1 MSYTLTLDVPHSAVE
16 FAERQAARHNVDM
29 SVLFVA
35 FLRDRFGYQYQGA
48 VDSMADDAVSP
59 LTQSL
64 SGIVRLPD
72 RDIND
77 HDLIAK
83 AMLDKYEALS

>member
-1 MSYTLTLDVPHSAVE
+1 MSYTLTLDVPHGAVE

-29 SVLFVA
+29 SILFVA

-48 VDSMADDAVSP
+48 ADSVADDAISP

-72 RDIND
+72 GDMND
-77 HDLIAK
+77 RDLIAK
-83 AMLDKYEALS
+83 ALLDKYEALS

>member
-1 MSYTLTLDVPHSAVE
+1 MSYTLTLDVPHGAVE

-29 SVLFVA
+29 SILFVA

-48 VDSMADDAVSP
+48 VGSVPDDAISP

-72 RDIND
+72 SDIND
-77 HDLIAK
+77 CDLIAK
-83 AMLDKYEALS
+83 AMLDKYETLS

>member
-1 MSYTLTLDVPHSAVE
+1 MSYTLTLDVPQGAVE

-29 SVLFVA
+29 SILFVA

-48 VDSMADDAVSP
+48 VSRVENGEISP

-64 SGIVRLPD
+64 SGIARVAEGLDD
-72 RDIND
+72 R
-77 HDLIAK
+77 DLIAK
-83 AMLDKYEALS
+83 AMLEKYEAL

>member
-1 MSYTLTLDVPHSAVE
+1 MSYTLTLDVPQGAVE

-29 SVLFVA
+29 SILFVA

-48 VDSMADDAVSP
+48 ASRVEDGEISP

-64 SGIVRLPD
+64 SGIARVADGLDD
-72 RDIND
+72 R
-77 HDLIAK
+77 DLIAK
-83 AMLDKYEALS
+83 AMLEKYEAL

>member
-1 MSYTLTLDVPHSAVE
+1 MSYTLTLDVPQGAVE

-29 SVLFVA
+29 SILFVA

-48 VDSMADDAVSP
+48 VDSMADDAISP

-72 RDIND
+72 SDIND
-77 HDLIAK
+77 RDLIAK

>member
-16 FAERQAARHNVDM
+16 FAERQAARQDVDL
-29 SVLFVA
+29 SILFVA

-48 VDSMADDAVSP
+48 AEGLATHEVSP

-64 SGIVRLPD
+64 SGIARVPD
-72 RDIND
+72 GVDDR
-77 HDLIAK
+77 DLIAK
-83 AMLDKYEALS
+83 AMLDKYEALP

>member
-16 FAERQAARHNVDM
+16 FAERQAARQDVDL
-29 SVLFVA
+29 SILFVA

-48 VDSMADDAVSP
+48 EEGLATHEVSP

-64 SGIVRLPD
+64 SGIARVPD
-72 RDIND
+72 GVDDR
-77 HDLIAK
+77 DLIAK
-83 AMLDKYEALS
+83 AMLDKYEALP

>member
-16 FAERQAARHNVDM
+16 FAERQAARQNVDL
-29 SVLFVA
+29 SILFVA

-48 VDSMADDAVSP
+48 LGSVEDEEISP

-64 SGIVRLPD
+64 SGIARVVEDMED
-72 RDIND
+72 R
-77 HDLIAK
+77 DLIAK
-83 AMLDKYEALS
+83 AMVDKYEALS

>member
-16 FAERQAARHNVDM
+16 FAERQAARQNVDL
-29 SVLFVA
+29 SILFVS

-48 VDSMADDAVSP
+48 ADGVEDEEISP

-64 SGIVRLPD
+64 SGIARVAEDLDD
-72 RDIND
+72 R
-77 HDLIAK
+77 DLIAK
-83 AMLDKYEALS
+83 AMLDKYEALP